1 MAFFDEAHIRA
12 EAAELFDLYQR
23 LMQLSMGGCITME
36 TKIEYLE
43 KISRVVELQKIM
55 YFRAK
60 YSEEK
65 DAAEFVQHLT
75 QCANMLGYDGHID
88 EVFVD
93 MEADIHKANE
103 ILKNQKG

>member
-23 LMQLSMGGCITME
+23 LMQLSMGGCQSIE
-36 TKIEYLE
+36 TKTEYLE

-60 YSEEK
+60 YSDQE
-65 DAAEFVQHLT
+65 DASEFVGHLKN
-75 QCANMLGYDGHID
+75 CANMLGYNGDID
-88 EVFVD
+88 EVFIA
-93 MEADIHKANE
+93 METDINKAKE
-103 ILKNQKG
+103 VLKDQLG